1 VKRSFYFVAAA
12 AFSAAAFSAAV
23 AACTAGGAPVT
34 PDPDARA
41 SDAPPA
47 SPEGGVASAISRWV
61 FVHGAP
67 GLPEVRL
74 CFRVDNQYV
83 FPEAW
88 PWTGSLPAASYP
100 GLAPG
105 AGALVMDSINL
116 AGAAAVE
123 VAVHSAYGVATLGQS
138 VCRNLEGRS
147 PEATIGPMSI
157 SATQGVVLLRPCR
170 TGAGGADSG
179 TDGGADGGTDAGS
192 ECGDG
197 GTGYTLEMH
206 ATQLAPSTD
215 TTKWVLQPMLLTDK
229 LAVNGKL
236 ALSIGATPL
245 SSDLSAHVGS
255 VSVDRPSSA
264 DFATLPLVLK
274 DSSAEIGRWTL
285 AEALALSDPRLVPS
299 DVLGANPVVVAVV
312 GDPMG
317 SGGLALHPLLLPFD
331 VTR

>member
-1 VKRSFYFVAAA
+1 MKRCFCVTLAA
-12 AFSAAAFSAAV
+12 AFAV
-23 AACTAGGAPVT
+23 ASCTAGEAPVT
-34 PDPDARA
+34 ADPDARG
-41 SDAPPA
+41 SDVPA
-47 SPEGGVASAISRWV
+47 VSAEGGVVSAISRWA

-105 AGALVMDSINL
+105 AGALVMDTSKL
-116 AGAAAVE
+116 ASAAAVE
-123 VAVHSAYGVATLGQS
+123 VIVHSAYGVATLGQS

-170 TGAGGADSG
+170 TGAGGAD
-179 TDGGADGGTDAGS
+179 GGADGGSDAGS

-197 GTGYTLEMH
+197 GTGYTLEMRV
-206 ATQLAPSTD
+206 TQLEPSTD
-215 TTKWVLQPMLLTDK
+215 TTKWVLRPMLLTDK
-229 LAVNGKL
+229 LAERGPL
-236 ALSIGATPL
+236 ELWLGATSL
-245 SSDLSAHVGS
+245 SSNLSAHVAS
-255 VSVDRPSSA
+255 VSVDRPSTA

-299 DVLGANPVVVAVV
+299 DVLGANAVVVAIV

-331 VTR
+331 VTK